1 MHLYSFLCPF
11 RSLPIPLCSAQIY
24 FPIQHFSPALNS
36 KPTCKSFCDFS
47 YSQTP
52 HDWITDMHR
61 ITTISLKVGLLKA
74 FTYVWC
80 SGAEFVVQR
89 NHTDRNH
96 AFQHP
101 PICSLPLVFLLQC
114 TTCGSSML
122 FNLPSVTYRVYFPS
136 GYLSHLFSCVYNIFL
151 LSANTYYS
159 FLSSLFM
166 TDATILRRGGR
177 NEDVGMNGYSVHE

>member
-1 MHLYSFLCPF
+1 
-11 RSLPIPLCSAQIY
+11 
-24 FPIQHFSPALNS
+24 
-36 KPTCKSFCDFS
+36 
-47 YSQTP
+47 
-52 HDWITDMHR
+52 MHR
-61 ITTISLKVGLLKA
+61 ITSIALKVGLLKA
-74 FTYVWC
+74 FTYIWR
-80 SGAEFVVQR
+80 SGAEFVVQT

-101 PICSLPLVFLLQC
+101 SFCSLPLVFFLEC
-114 TTCGSSML
+114 TTGGSSML

-151 LSANTYYS
+151 LSADTYYS